1 MANRVKKDDMVKVL
15 VGKDKGAEGKVLEVN
30 HRKSLVLVE
39 GVNVCKI
46 HKKKTD
52 KIEGGIIELSRPV
65 HISNVSLICPGKKYS
80 HQNWLQD
87 NEGR

>member
-15 VGKDKGAEGKVLEVN
+15 VGKDKGSEGKVVEVN

-46 HKKKTD
+46 HKKK
-52 KIEGGIIELSRPV
+52 
-65 HISNVSLICPGKKYS
+65 LIK
-80 HQNWLQD
+80 
-87 NEGR
+87 

>member
-1 MANRVKKDDMVKVL
+1 MKIISLAKEVILRKYNMANRVKEDDMVKVL

-46 HKKKTD
+46 HKKKD
-52 KIEGGIIELSRPV
+52 
-65 HISNVSLICPGKKYS
+65 
-80 HQNWLQD
+80 
-87 NEGR
+87 